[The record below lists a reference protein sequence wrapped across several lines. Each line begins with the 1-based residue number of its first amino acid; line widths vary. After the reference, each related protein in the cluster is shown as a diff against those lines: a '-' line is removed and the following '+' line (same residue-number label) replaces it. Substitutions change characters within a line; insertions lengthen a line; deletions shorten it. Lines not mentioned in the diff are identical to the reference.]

1 MSPSAAHPMQQF
13 PDALHGFSR
22 FPRTP
27 CSNPDAN
34 GWRYVFLVENVT
46 LGDAAWSDA
55 VHTLNGTTMV
65 NATTGAANIPG
76 NLVIGRG
83 SGFEV
88 MRLGWSGKFSV
99 LRVSSNA
106 SVTLR
111 ELVLSGLGP
120 RAAPGGWNASLP
132 LAVLAAPLWGLS
144 LAPGPRRVML
154 DNCTVLVTEDELA
167 VLLEVLVPLGQGS
180 LTNISGNGS
189 TWTTGAPEALRSG
202 ISTLFGADALELGV
216 YHAGMLEVH
225 SGATTRYSMRN
236 VVFRLPD
243 ATAGEQAPS
252 PGLRALGVPFGAASP
267 TGGGGGSSFPGWAIA
282 VIVVGSCLLLLLMGF
297 VFYRW
302 RRARQGEDVAYEKYL
317 KRTAEQAGGTAGS
330 DTGTGTGLGGA
341 TPPRHPSQELTT
353 SSQVL
358 RPGARASDPELGL
371 RTGPCKGCLP
381 GMSHSPSN
389 TGVVGAASASQPTS
403 SRGGG
408 TTSSI
413 AMNTLPATLPGLQG
427 HAGQDSQLPFPLPLS
442 ERAQA
447 ELAVNLGSAVG
458 LTDSFDRPPTSTAL
472 GQHGAGGRGGGS
484 GPSGGHGRSGS
495 VVTPSGAQLLNTVV
509 STTSGSTAAGAAP
522 VDQMHQMIATMGRE
536 FGNDKQLVVHSVLGK
551 GERARRG
558 GILE

>member
-1 MSPSAAHPMQQF
+1 M
-13 PDALHGFSR
+13 
-22 FPRTP
+22 
-27 CSNPDAN
+27 
-34 GWRYVFLVENVT
+34 ENVT
-46 LGDAAWSDA
+46 LGDAAWFDA
-55 VHTLNGTTMV
+55 VAALNGSAMI
-65 NATTGAANIPG
+65 NATTGAVNVPG
-76 NLVIGRG
+76 NLIIGHG

-88 MRLGWSGKFSV
+88 LRLGWGGEV
-99 LRVSSNA
+99 ALLRVPSNA
-106 SVTLR
+106 SLTLR
-111 ELVLSGLGP
+111 DLILSGLGP
-120 RAAPGGWNASLP
+120 RAAPGGYNASLP

-144 LAPGPRRVML
+144 PAPGPRRLML

-180 LTNISGNGS
+180 LTNISGDGS
-189 TWTTGAPEALRSG
+189 TWTTGAPAALRNG
-202 ISTLFGADALELGV
+202 ISTFFSADALELGS
-216 YHAGMLEVH
+216 YHAGMLEVKT
-225 SGATTRYSMRN
+225 GATTRFSMRN

-243 ATAGEQAPS
+243 TTVGEEAPS
-252 PGLRALGVPFGAASP
+252 PGLRALGVPFGAA
-267 TGGGGGSSFPGWAIA
+267 TGGSGSSFPGWAIA
-282 VIVVGSCLLLLLMGF
+282 VIVVGSCLLLLLTGF

-302 RRARQGEDVAYEKYL
+302 RRARQGEDLAYEKYL
-317 KRTAEQAGGTAGS
+317 KRTADQAGGAAGS

-371 RTGPCKGCLP
+371 RIGPFKGCLP
-381 GMSHSPSN
+381 GLSQSPSN

-408 TTSSI
+408 TSSL

-472 GQHGAGGRGGGS
+472 GQHGAFGRVVGAS
-484 GPSGGHGRSGS
+484 GPNARSSENARASS
-495 VVTPSGAQLLNTVV
+495 VVTPQGAQLLNTAM
-509 STTSGSTAAGAAP
+509 STASASLLASAAAP

-551 GERARRG
+551 GEWAGRDADTKALHTVHCQVAC
-558 GILE
+558 IAYL